1 MAQIDELNM
10 LNALRQP
17 WVAPRHSITASQSGV
32 TRIPAQEP
40 RSPSAPMR
48 QGTVTY
54 QAKPR

>member
-10 LNALRQP
+10 LKAMRQP
-17 WVAPRHSITASQSGV
+17 WAAPRQCITASQSEV
-32 TRIPAQEP
+32 TRIQAQEP

-48 QGTVTY
+48 QGAVTY